1 MAYIVVRDQHCAPV
15 AVLLSGVRTNA
26 CLLYNF
32 ASTPLEPNVTLIL
45 NVEDFEAARYA
56 KTRVLQNAGFSVQ
69 EATNGAEALE
79 MASRLHPA
87 LILLDIR
94 LPDISGLE
102 VCRRIRENAALDSVL
117 VIQTSAAFVSR
128 ADAENGISS
137 GADGYLAAP
146 FEPRDLVAMVR
157 TLVQ

>member
-1 MAYIVVRDQHCAPV
+1 
-15 AVLLSGVRTNA
+15 LLET
-26 CLLYNF
+26 
-32 ASTPLEPNVTLIL
+32 TVTLIL

-69 EATNGAEALE
+69 EASNGAEALE
-79 MASRLHPA
+79 MASRLQPT

-102 VCRRIRENAALDSVL
+102 VCRRIRENPALDSVF

-128 ADAENGISS
+128 ADVENGIRS
-137 GADGYLAAP
+137 GADRYIAAP
-146 FEPRDLVAMVR
+146 FEPSDLVAMVR
-157 TLVQ
+157 TLVH